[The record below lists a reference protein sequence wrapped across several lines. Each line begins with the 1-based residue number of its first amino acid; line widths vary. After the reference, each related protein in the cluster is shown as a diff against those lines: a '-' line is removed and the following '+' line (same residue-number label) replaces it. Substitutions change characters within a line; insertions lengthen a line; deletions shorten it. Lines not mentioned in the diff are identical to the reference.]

1 MADACTAD
9 TKDHKLPSYTG
20 RRIGQSSSKHLKAMS
35 TSGTTNATQS
45 ESGTRT
51 SHTESALCHRPV
63 TWKGR
68 STWQYKQRCA
78 LSQSQRLEQSSR
90 EVARQTGS
98 KNYRQCGH
106 LQTDQRQRRCKVYV
120 LAHPS
125 GLLWRDQRRMVQ
137 RMSWSKLQNKMPR
150 IRPVHIH
157 AEIRRASRQW
167 KEHYTMRNAKWGL
180 ENDEELWL
188 SSPKERA
195 KFTGTKLERKE
206 LGKKERGVKELGMK
220 ELSKSDDS
228 WELYDPFQVDH
239 RKKGASPNHRANLTA
254 LRYLQWFAGTFAEY
268 TSAKSRTPPKRS
280 CFPKQTT
287 KNNGV
292 DSVQSKN
299 NHKRAQNRRRWRF
312 F

>member
-1 MADACTAD
+1 
-9 TKDHKLPSYTG
+9 
-20 RRIGQSSSKHLKAMS
+20 
-35 TSGTTNATQS
+35 
-45 ESGTRT
+45 
-51 SHTESALCHRPV
+51 
-63 TWKGR
+63 
-68 STWQYKQRCA
+68 
-78 LSQSQRLEQSSR
+78 
-90 EVARQTGS
+90 
-98 KNYRQCGH
+98 
-106 LQTDQRQRRCKVYV
+106 
-120 LAHPS
+120 
-125 GLLWRDQRRMVQ
+125 
-137 RMSWSKLQNKMPR
+137 
-150 IRPVHIH
+150 
-157 AEIRRASRQW
+157 
-167 KEHYTMRNAKWGL
+167 
-180 ENDEELWL
+180 
-188 SSPKERA
+188 
-195 KFTGTKLERKE
+195 
-206 LGKKERGVKELGMK
+206 MK